1 MQLLAI
7 TDGSLF
13 SYSFKNTGYIA
24 SKVTLTATKQD
35 YINELT
41 YA

>member
-13 SYSFKNTGYIA
+13 SYTLNTDYIA
-24 SKVTLTATKQD
+24 SHGTLTTTKQD
-35 YINELT
+35 YIHELT